1 MIIIRITFSSL
12 PKKEYLDNLMK
23 SRLCRF
29 CWEHAFRV
37 RGRSKRPRSL
47 LPPQSSSVKYSF
59 EHGQPA
65 RAKRWKNHPR
75 QAELEPLTSNAAMVD
90 CSKFVSIEHVH
101 KNCTRLCLILSESFC
116 GPQFPGINSPFQPF
130 LAPTSHHLAS
140 FSRFLGLQRKAQ
152 VCLGHGLW
160 HPGKCPTLKVSAF

>member
-1 MIIIRITFSSL
+1 MPFASEAAASGPGLCFRPRARRSNLASSTA
-12 PKKEYLDNLMK
+12 NL
-23 SRLCRF
+23 
-29 CWEHAFRV
+29 
-37 RGRSKRPRSL
+37 RGRSVGKIIPDRPS
-47 LPPQSSSVKYSF
+47 
-59 EHGQPA
+59 
-65 RAKRWKNHPR
+65 WK
-75 QAELEPLTSNAAMVD
+75 PLTSNAD

-130 LAPTSHHLAS
+130 LVPTSHHLAS